1 MNCVVCLK
9 LWSFLVDQIY
19 RLKISIIIA
28 LIYIGKEIQIY
39 RLTISII
46 IFLSSMLVN
55 LIFVIVFMVNLIILH
70 NCMVAMHAI

>member
-28 LIYIGKEIQIY
+28 LIYIGKEIQIH